1 MKLCYIPSVATR
13 TVLNQSEWLVTQML
27 YMFGLR
33 TCVELYIVG
42 LCLHF
47 SKYGQ
52 CLLSCQCFHASL
64 SFHLDVQGDSY
75 NAHSCWPLSS
85 SSELSPGSQALYKL
99 IQTHGSSRVPLCQ
112 SIPCCV
118 CNCLPASPLA
128 YCRHP
133 RSPLIITCRS
143 CLLELLVRMVV
154 LCSMDLVITPPPFFT
169 ALLDAHDFY

>member
-1 MKLCYIPSVATR
+1 MPLALFLI
-13 TVLNQSEWLVTQML
+13 NSEWLVIHML
-27 YMFGLR
+27 YMLGLR

-118 CNCLPASPLA
+118 CNCSSRIVTDILQASTTTIDNLMFWSQLSA
-128 YCRHP
+128 R
-133 RSPLIITCRS
+133 IVG
-143 CLLELLVRMVV
+143 EDGGVV
-154 LCSMDLVITPPPFFT
+154 LDGLGHHATTILHSAAGCP
-169 ALLDAHDFY
+169 

>member
-1 MKLCYIPSVATR
+1 MNYT
-13 TVLNQSEWLVTQML
+13 
-27 YMFGLR
+27 
-33 TCVELYIVG
+33 
-42 LCLHF
+42 
-47 SKYGQ
+47 
-52 CLLSCQCFHASL
+52 LLGYACTSASMGNASL
-64 SFHLDVQGDSY
+64 PASASSFHLDVQGDSF
-75 NAHSCWPLSS
+75 NTHSCLPLSS

-118 CNCLPASPLA
+118 CNCLPASSLA

-133 RSPLIITCRS
+133 RPPLIISCSGHS